1 MRRRSLL
8 RALVTALAVA
18 VAPAGAAKSTSWAQ
32 PQIKAVVAAGLMAPD
47 TASFRPDDPLT
58 RGVLE
63 ELVAGLTESTPVTPA
78 TPNAKVTMAGLDARL
93 IGALG
98 LSPTA
103 KLFTDG
109 ARAAGLTV
117 PSRFGNEVTAR
128 LLGLRTNHPA
138 SQDELELL
146 PGDPATR
153 AETAFSAAKVLRF
166 GGWET
171 QDAQDA
177 AATFLLPTLTPWQKR
192 I

>member
-1 MRRRSLL
+1 MRRRSFLC
-8 RALVTALAVA
+8 ALVAMLA
-18 VAPAGAAKSTSWAQ
+18 VAPAGAATSTSWAQ
-32 PQIKAVVAAGLMAPD
+32 PQIKEVVAAGLMAPN

-63 ELVAGLTESTPVTPA
+63 ELVAGLTESTPMTPA
-78 TPNAKVTMAGLDARL
+78 SPNAKVTMAGLDARL

-146 PGDPATR
+146 PADPATR